1 MNKSRII
8 FTLVALSALALQ
20 QNMHASEWTRDDYE
34 SQVFSVFTDHYNK
47 FRVKKDEA
55 PESVF
60 NAYTHLL
67 NAAGIE
73 DKLQINEDTLPHMKT
88 VWEYKNSKGQEGA
101 ESNLAWLSGY
111 EELLATSL
119 DHE

>member
-20 QNMHASEWTRDDYE
+20 QNMHASEDWTRDDYE
-34 SQVFSVFTDHYNK
+34 SQVFSVFTDRYNV

-60 NAYTHLL
+60 NAHTRLV
-67 NAAGIE
+67 NAGGWE
-73 DKLQINEDTLPHMKT
+73 GLWLNEDTFP
-88 VWEYKNSKGQEGA
+88 YI
-101 ESNLAWLSGY
+101 
-111 EELLATSL
+111 
-119 DHE
+119 